1 MNTAILI
8 SSLIII
14 ICIVASKISMKVG
27 VPSLLLFL
35 VLGMLFGS
43 DGILK
48 IEFDNYVVA
57 EQICTITLIF
67 IMFYGGFGTNW
78 KVAKP
83 VAKKAFL
90 LSFVGTFITSMVTG
104 VLCYFVL
111 KFELFE
117 SFLIASVIGSTDAA
131 SVFSILRSKNL
142 NLKDGLASLLE
153 LESGSND
160 PMSYMLTVIFLG
172 LIGKTLNSPLS
183 IVYMVFAQIVF
194 AVIVAALISF
204 MAYNVLRKFKFPVS
218 GLDTIFVLA
227 VALLSYS
234 LSSIVGGNGYLAV
247 YLVGIVLGN
256 SSIKNKVAL
265 VNFFDGVTGLMQ
277 MVLFFLL
284 GLLSFPSR
292 ISNVAP
298 TAIFVALFITFVSRP
313 IAVLAILTPF
323 RVSLKKQLLI
333 MWAGLRGAASIVFAI
348 FVIVNGEAISYD
360 IFHIVFFLAIISVSF
375 QGTLLPIIA
384 KKLGL
389 VDSAEN
395 VLKTFNDYVDD
406 DDMELIQVNITKNH
420 HWVGRE
426 IKDIEL
432 PENSIII
439 TIERGDETIIPNGST
454 IINSGDTIILNA
466 KRTKY
471 YDITLKEINI
481 NINHPWKNKELK
493 DLKLPK
499 DNLIVMI
506 KRDGGTIIPRGNT
519 MIKYRD
525 VLLMRNND

>member
-247 YLVGIVLGN
+247 Y
-256 SSIKNKVAL
+256 
-265 VNFFDGVTGLMQ
+265 
-277 MVLFFLL
+277 
-284 GLLSFPSR
+284 
-292 ISNVAP
+292 
-298 TAIFVALFITFVSRP
+298 
-313 IAVLAILTPF
+313 
-323 RVSLKKQLLI
+323 
-333 MWAGLRGAASIVFAI
+333 
-348 FVIVNGEAISYD
+348 
-360 IFHIVFFLAIISVSF
+360 
-375 QGTLLPIIA
+375 
-384 KKLGL
+384 
-389 VDSAEN
+389 
-395 VLKTFNDYVDD
+395 
-406 DDMELIQVNITKNH
+406 
-420 HWVGRE
+420 
-426 IKDIEL
+426 
-432 PENSIII
+432 
-439 TIERGDETIIPNGST
+439 
-454 IINSGDTIILNA
+454 
-466 KRTKY
+466 
-471 YDITLKEINI
+471 
-481 NINHPWKNKELK
+481 
-493 DLKLPK
+493 
-499 DNLIVMI
+499 
-506 KRDGGTIIPRGNT
+506 
-519 MIKYRD
+519 
-525 VLLMRNND
+525 

>member
-117 SFLIASVIGSTDAA
+117 SFLIASVIGSTD
-131 SVFSILRSKNL
+131 
-142 NLKDGLASLLE
+142 
-153 LESGSND
+153 

-247 YLVGIVLGN
+247 YLVGIVLGD

-323 RVSLKKQLLI
+323 KVSLKKQLLI

-406 DDMELIQVNITKNH
+406 DDMGLIQVNITKNH

-454 IINSGDTIILNA
+454 VINSGDTIILNA